1 MLGLYVGLFYA
12 LVTGIAVLL
21 LLSRISPW
29 IWAVPIFG
37 IYIWGTVIIFVRGD
51 KIIVADKS

>member
-12 LVTGIAVLL
+12 LVMGIAVLL
-21 LLSRISPW
+21 VLSRISPW
-29 IWAVPIFG
+29 IWAVPILG
-37 IYIWGTVIIFVRGD
+37 IYIWGTVIIFARGD